1 MPLEAYWIKSYA
13 TNLLLMQGRFSAA
26 IAVAEMEV
34 ESKEDGG
41 PDGASL
47 NEKKSQ
53 DKAHERRS
61 LWRSLRHPIARTQG
75 KEDITTATSRQ

>member
-1 MPLEAYWIKSYA
+1 
-13 TNLLLMQGRFSAA
+13 MQGRFSAA

-47 NEKKSQ
+47 HEKKSQ
-53 DKAHERRS
+53 DKAQERRS
-61 LWRSLRHPIARTQG
+61 LEGAKGTPKPAPRG
-75 KEDITTATSRQ
+75 KKT